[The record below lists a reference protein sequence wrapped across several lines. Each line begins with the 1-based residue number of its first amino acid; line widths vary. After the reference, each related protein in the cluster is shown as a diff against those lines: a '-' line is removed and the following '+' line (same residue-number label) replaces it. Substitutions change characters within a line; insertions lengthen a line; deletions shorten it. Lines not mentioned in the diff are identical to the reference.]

1 MKKPVTKRGV
11 LPPLLHNGSG
21 LTTVLL
27 ALALAVCLLAVP
39 AAAAS
44 CTVCGGCDGCGGCE
58 DGEHYD
64 CGPGKCGSLCTH
76 PSCPC
81 HQSPTPLPV
90 PLSTGEGNGY
100 PNPIIT
106 PADEFG
112 HAGFDP
118 NSRHGFR
125 TSGIIHVALDPVA
138 AGEEE
143 NIKLWWDEDT
153 RSQRG
158 AEDFARSR
166 SMWRDIPAG
175 YGYLQSML
183 NFLEGPDGYTGGA
196 TVTLKVAKS
205 QVTDRDYQLTDITVV
220 QFRNITS
227 NTTPIAFPYE
237 ETLRLADVLEQK
249 LRTDKENP
257 AGVLNAIDTIRK
269 ELDSIQENAGGS
281 PVDQEKARDLYRQMY
296 DLVREHYPDYVINA
310 WVKVPARILF
320 DDETV
325 NDNRENWGSVILQAE
340 LSELDGPVTIIFLKG
355 NDLTTALERPVGA

>member
-44 CTVCGGCDGCGGCE
+44 CTACDEGGCDCQGMCSSGCSQGS
-58 DGEHYD
+58 
-64 CGPGKCGSLCTH
+64 CGAMSVIC
-76 PSCPC
+76 PSGCPC
-81 HQSPTPLPV
+81 KTAPAPLI
-90 PLSTGEGNGY
+90 LSTGEGNGY

-125 TSGIIHVALDPVA
+125 TSGIIHAALDPVA

-205 QVTDRDYQLTDITVV
+205 QVTDRGYQLTDITVV

-257 AGVLNAIDTIRK
+257 AGVLNAIATIRK

>member
-11 LPPLLHNGSG
+11 LPLLLHNGSG

-39 AAAAS
+39 AAAAP
-44 CTVCGGCDGCGGCE
+44 CNACL
-58 DGEHYD
+58 GECD
-64 CGPGKCGSLCTH
+64 CGAGCATGCSPESCGNRCFADV
-76 PSCPC
+76 CPC
-81 HQSPTPLPV
+81 KTAPAPLI
-90 PLSTGEGNGY
+90 LSTGEGNGY

-125 TSGIIHVALDPVA
+125 TSGIIHAALDPVA

-205 QVTDRDYQLTDITVV
+205 QVTDRGYQLTDITVV

-237 ETLRLADVLEQK
+237 ETLRLAVVLEQK

-296 DLVREHYPDYVINA
+296 DLVRAHYPDYVINA

-325 NDNRENWGSVILQAE
+325 NDNRENWGSCWAQDGGEVRGSAGLQQR
-340 LSELDGPVTIIFLKG
+340 LSRLTSGWGGAVLKC
-355 NDLTTALERPVGA
+355 NW